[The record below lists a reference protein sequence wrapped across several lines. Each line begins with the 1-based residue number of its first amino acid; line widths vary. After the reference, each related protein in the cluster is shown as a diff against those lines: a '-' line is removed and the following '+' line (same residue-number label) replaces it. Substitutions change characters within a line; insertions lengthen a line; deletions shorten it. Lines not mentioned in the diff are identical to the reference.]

1 MNTTA
6 EHIQQTYERLHS
18 SFLSH
23 KTISLQWRRQQLE
36 QIALM
41 LREHELEFAT
51 ALADD
56 LGKSATEAWVTE
68 IGFLLSDITHNI
80 KNLNKWAKPRRVK
93 SPLAMQP
100 ARSKLT
106 PEPLGVVLIMGAWN
120 YPLQLT
126 LAPAIAAIAAGNCVY
141 MKPSEVSPATAAIMA
156 KLLPQYVDNDCIQI
170 IEGDASLANELL
182 TLPFNH
188 IFYTGGGHVGKIVM
202 RAAAEHLTPVS
213 LELGGK
219 SPVIVSRHTNIKAT
233 ARRIVWGKFI
243 NAGQTCI
250 APDYVLVEE
259 EVHEQLVQALKDTI
273 RHFYAAEPESS
284 NDYSR
289 IVAARHIDRLAKL
302 IEPEDIPG
310 ATIHGGDYDRES
322 RYFAPTLVDNC
333 PPDSKLMDEEIFG
346 PILPIIVAPDLPSA
360 FAFVRSRPQPLA
372 CYIFSQDTLEQ
383 QQAEQ
388 FIQCGSLCINDTM
401 VFMLNPALPFGGV
414 GPSGMGRYHGQWGF
428 DTFSHLK
435 PVVTRSFKFDL
446 DVRYPPYS
454 NLKAKLLKIL
464 LG

>member
-6 EHIQQTYERLHS
+6 THIQQTHERLYN

-23 KTISLQWRRQQLE
+23 KTMPLQWRQHQLE
-36 QIALM
+36 QLELM
-41 LREHELEFAT
+41 LRTHEADFAA

-68 IGFLLSDITHNI
+68 IGFLLNDINHNI
-80 KNLNKWAKPRRVK
+80 KNLRKWSKPRRTN

-100 ARSKLT
+100 ARSKLL
-106 PEPLGVVLIMGAWN
+106 PCPLGVVLVMGAWN

-126 LAPAIAAIAAGNCVY
+126 LGPAIAAIAAGNCV
-141 MKPSEVSPATAAIMA
+141 MLKPSEVAPSTSAVMA
-156 KLLPQYVDNDCIQI
+156 QLLPQYVDNDCIQLV
-170 IEGDASLANELL
+170 EGDVSVASELL
-182 TLPFNH
+182 NQPFNH
-188 IFYTGGGHVGKIVM
+188 IFYTGGGQVGKIVM

-219 SPVIVSRHTNIKAT
+219 SPVIVSRHTDIKAT
-233 ARRIVWGKFI
+233 ARRIIWGKFI

-259 EVHEQLVQALKDTI
+259 PVHAALLTALQDAL
-273 RHFYAAEPESS
+273 RQFYGDNPENS
-284 NDYSR
+284 NDYGR
-289 IVAARHIDRLAKL
+289 IVAERHIERLAQL
-302 IEPEDIPG
+302 IEPDSLPG
-310 ATIHGGDYDRES
+310 ATLYGGDYDRAT
-322 RYFAPTLVDNC
+322 RYFAPTIVDRC
-333 PPDSKLMDEEIFG
+333 PIDSKLMSEEIFG

-360 FAFVRSRPQPLA
+360 FAFVRSRPHPLA
-372 CYIFSQDTLEQ
+372 CYLFSQDVTEQ

-388 FIQCGSLCINDTM
+388 FIQCGSLCINDTI
-401 VFMLNPALPFGGV
+401 VFMLNAELPFGGV
-414 GPSGMGRYHGQWGF
+414 GPSGMGRYHGKWGF

-446 DVRYPPYS
+446 DVRYPPFNS
-454 NLKAKLLKIL
+454 FKSKILKKLL
-464 LG
+464 G

>member
-1 MNTTA
+1 MNTPATQV
-6 EHIQQTYERLHS
+6 QQTHERLFL

-23 KTISLQWRRQQLE
+23 KTMPLQWRRHQLE
-36 QIALM
+36 QLALM
-41 LREHELEFAT
+41 LREHEGKFAA

-68 IGFLLSDITHNI
+68 IGFLLNDIHHNI
-80 KNLNKWAKPRRVK
+80 KNLTKWAKPRRVR

-106 PEPLGVVLIMGAWN
+106 PSPLGVVLVMGAWN

-126 LAPAIAAIAAGNCVY
+126 LGPAIAAIAAGNCVY
-141 MKPSEVSPATAAIMA
+141 LKPSEVSPATAAVLA
-156 KLLPQYVDNDCIQI
+156 KLLPQYVDNDCIQL
-170 IEGDASLANELL
+170 IEGDASVASELL
-182 TLPFNH
+182 ALPFNH
-188 IFYTGGGHVGKIVM
+188 IFYTGGGKVGKIVM

-219 SPVIVSRHTNIKAT
+219 SPVIVSRYTDLKAT

-250 APDYVLVEE
+250 APDYILVEE
-259 EVHEQLVQALKDTI
+259 QVHEPLVAALQEAI
-273 RHFYAAEPESS
+273 RQFYGDDPENS
-284 NDYSR
+284 NDYGR
-289 IVAARHIDRLAKL
+289 IVATRHVERLAQL
-302 IEPEDIPG
+302 IEPESLTG
-310 ATIHGGDYDRES
+310 ATIYGGDYDRET
-322 RYFAPTLVDNC
+322 RYFAPTIVSHC
-333 PPDSKLMDEEIFG
+333 PPDSKLMTEEIFG
-346 PILPIIVAPDLPSA
+346 PILPIVVAPDLPSA
-360 FAFVRSRPQPLA
+360 FAFVRSRPHPLA
-372 CYIFSQDTLEQ
+372 CYLFSQDITEQ

-388 FIQCGSLCINDTM
+388 FIQCGSLCINDTI

-414 GPSGMGRYHGQWGF
+414 GPSGMGRYHGKWGF

-435 PVVTRSFKFDL
+435 PVVTRSFKLDL
-446 DVRYPPYS
+446 DVRYPPFT
-454 NLKAKLLKIL
+454 NFKTKLLKKL

>member
-6 EHIQQTYERLHS
+6 KHIQQAYERLHA

-23 KTISLQWRRQQLE
+23 KTSSLQWRRHQLE
-36 QIALM
+36 QLAFM
-41 LREHELEFAT
+41 LRNHEAEFAA
-51 ALADD
+51 ALAED

-80 KNLNKWAKPRRVK
+80 KNLNKWAKSRRVK

-100 ARSKLT
+100 ARSKLV

-126 LAPAIAAIAAGNCVY
+126 LGPAIAAIAAGNCIY
-141 MKPSEVSPATAAIMA
+141 MKPSEVAPATAATLA
-156 KLLPQYVDNDCIQI
+156 KLLPQYIDNDCVQL
-170 IEGDASLANELL
+170 IEGDATIANELL

-219 SPVIVSRHTNIKAT
+219 SPVIVSRFTNIKAT

-259 EVHEQLVQALKDTI
+259 SVHEALVLALKDAI
-273 RHFYAAEPESS
+273 HQFYGADPESS
-284 NDYSR
+284 DDYGR
-289 IVAARHIDRLAKL
+289 IVAVRHVERLAKL
-302 IEPEDIPG
+302 IEPDALKG
-310 ATIHGGDYDRES
+310 ATIYGGDYDRET
-322 RYFAPTLVDNC
+322 RYFAPTLVDHC
-333 PPDSKLMDEEIFG
+333 PPDSKLMQEEIFG

-372 CYIFSQDTLEQ
+372 CYLFSQDAMEQ
-383 QQAEQ
+383 RQAEQ
-388 FIQCGSLCINDTM
+388 FVQCGSLCINDTI

-414 GPSGMGRYHGQWGF
+414 GPSGMGRYHGKWGF

-435 PVVTRSFKFDL
+435 PVVTRSFKFDF
-446 DVRYPPYS
+446 DVRYPPFN
-454 NLKAKLLKIL
+454 NLKTKLLKKL